1 MNIMRV
7 RKTSFF
13 VVRWAVLLGVLGF
26 VTWEYF
32 AHIFVSKTHASV
44 HALCPL
50 GGLESLLRWITADGA
65 TLGKVFSG
73 TMGLFFVSVGIALLF
88 KRAFC
93 GMICPLGTLQE
104 LAGNLGR
111 KILGPM
117 RFLVPLRADRILRY
131 AKYAIL
137 ALTIYMA
144 WATGTLWIQSFDPWP
159 AYSHIFAPAE
169 LFPAYAIG
177 FGILVVS
184 LIASFFYERFFCK
197 YLCAMGALVA
207 VVGLVSPF
215 KVRRDKET
223 CIDCGLCDKACPTNI
238 TVSKKTAILD
248 AECISCAKCAAVCP
262 VQGTLD
268 IGLAK
273 MTRISP
279 SAAVAL
285 AAGTFFLAIFGL
297 QTLGFDRTSGMQEPS
312 LRELVKSSGTT
323 MEEFKNRYGLPE
335 NLSAGTRSSKIE
347 EAIPLAKMA
356 EMSGTDAVELKTSL
370 GLDPNL
376 SDETPWGVAYGL
388 VSLSRIAELNG
399 TTFDQM
405 KTLFALPDSLGP
417 DSKWKDAKALVEKA
431 IKRMGDTG
439 GGEGEGGH

>member
-1 MNIMRV
+1 MNLMRV
-7 RKTSFF
+7 RKTSF
-13 VVRWAVLLGVLGF
+13 VLVRWAVLLGVLGF
-26 VTWEYF
+26 VTWEFF
-32 AHIFVSKTHASV
+32 AHMFVSKTHASV

-65 TLGKVFSG
+65 TLGKIFSG

-104 LAGNLGR
+104 LSGNLGR
-111 KILGPM
+111 KLLGPK
-117 RFLVPLRADRILRY
+117 RFVVPVRADRILRY

-159 AYSHIFAPAE
+159 AYAHLFNPAE
-169 LFPAYAIG
+169 LFPGYAIG
-177 FGILVVS
+177 FIILVVS

-197 YLCAMGALVA
+197 YLCAMGAMVA
-207 VVGLVSPF
+207 LVGLISPF
-215 KVRRDKET
+215 KVRRDAET
-223 CIDCGLCDKACPTNI
+223 CIDCGLCDRACPANI
-238 TVSKKTAILD
+238 TVSKITAILD
-248 AECISCAKCAAVCP
+248 AECITCAKCAAVCP

-268 IGLAK
+268 MGLAK
-273 MTRISP
+273 STRISP

-312 LRELVKSSGTT
+312 LRELVKSSGTS
-323 MEEFKNRYGLPE
+323 MEEFKNRYGLPK
-335 NLSAGTRSSKIE
+335 NLSAGTRASKIE

-356 EMSGTDAVELKTSL
+356 EMSGTNATELKASL
-370 GLDPNL
+370 GLDPAL
-376 SDETPWGVAYGL
+376 SDDTPWGEAYGL
-388 VSLSRIAELNG
+388 VTLARIAELNG

-405 KTLFALPDSLGP
+405 KVLFSLPDSIGP
-417 DSKWKDAKALVEKA
+417 DSPWKDAKVLVEKA
-431 IKRMGDTG
+431 IKRMGG
-439 GGEGEGGH
+439 SGEGGH